1 MSQRQQGLAAP
12 AQEGARPPGLAE
24 IQVQEQSDHLLNNY
38 LANKNE
44 DSEKPSCNM
53 LLCKKML
60 YAPVLY

>member
-1 MSQRQQGLAAP
+1 LTH
-12 AQEGARPPGLAE
+12 EDARPPGLAE
-24 IQVQEQSDHLLNNY
+24 IQVQEQSDHLHNNY

-44 DSEKPSCNM
+44 DFEKPSCNV

>member
-1 MSQRQQGLAAP
+1 LT
-12 AQEGARPPGLAE
+12 QEGARPPGLAE

-44 DSEKPSCNM
+44 DLEKPSCNM
-53 LLCKKML
+53 LFCKKML